1 MKIGMCR
8 SADDFDS
15 FGIGKAAGVDFLE
28 VSFDDICEFDRE
40 KTLLCRNKMDE
51 CGIVCHS
58 AKNFLP
64 ASLKVVG
71 GNVDYNALSA
81 YLEKGFE
88 NAAMLGIK
96 VVVFGSGGARRFED
110 DTTYDEAYRQLVEF
124 TRSYVSPIAAG
135 HGITVVFEPLK
146 STETNLIH
154 TVKDGVLAA
163 RDTGC
168 ENVGGLADLYHMV
181 QNGDEISN
189 ITAFKG
195 EVLHSHIREPFERT
209 FPLET
214 DSAESKAYYK
224 SFFKALMEAGCET
237 CAIESRAADFA
248 DAIAPSVK
256 YLKNLIKECEAEL

>member
-1 MKIGMCR
+1 MCR

-15 FGIGKAAGVDFLE
+15 FKVGKEAGADFLE
-28 VSFDDICEFDRE
+28 VSFDEICEFDRE
-40 KTLLCRNKMDE
+40 KISLCASKMEE
-51 CGIVCHS
+51 CGIVCYS

-64 ASLKVVG
+64 ASLKAVG
-71 GNVDYNALSA
+71 SNVDYKALSA

-88 NAAMLGIK
+88 NAQVLGIK
-96 VVVFGSGGARRFED
+96 VVVFGSGGARRYED
-110 DTTYDEAYRQLVEF
+110 DTSFDTAYRQLVEF
-124 TRSYVSPIAAG
+124 TRDYVSPIAARY
-135 HGITVVFEPLK
+135 GITVVFEPLK

-181 QNGDEISN
+181 QNGDEIGN
-189 ITAFKG
+189 ITAFRG

-224 SFFKALMEAGCET
+224 SFFKALIEAGCET
-237 CAIESRAADFA
+237 CAIESRAADFE
-248 DAIAPSVK
+248 DVIAPSLK
-256 YLKNLIKECEAEL
+256 YLKSLIKECEAEL